1 LVDRKVLKW
10 LITHLT
16 PVKVLL
22 NLKRAKEKHMWFN
35 KKKQEKV
42 MTEKDFELLVLET
55 VRQQEKAQKVLER
68 VLNEAFDKMEKK

>member
-1 LVDRKVLKW
+1 
-10 LITHLT
+10 
-16 PVKVLL
+16 
-22 NLKRAKEKHMWFN
+22 MWFN